1 MAPPTLPPK
10 AEATFSKQQI
20 AYFKRMYRAMDIK
33 EIEALISL
41 IEDPDEEVYNHV
53 REKIVAYGEEIIPR
67 LENYWEI
74 NSFGHEFQ
82 QRIEDIIH
90 EIQFDTVYKSLEN
103 WSRGG
108 GEDLFEGA
116 LLVARYQYP
125 DLDEV
130 EVKDKLSKLRQ
141 DIWLELNDELT
152 ALEKVKIFNHILFDV
167 HGFRGNK
174 KNYHAAQNS
183 YINSVL
189 ETKKGNPL
197 SLSIIYIVLAERLGV
212 PIFGI
217 NLPNHFILSYIDQ
230 FNIIRF
236 IESRLDPDAEKSD
249 VLFYINAFNKGAIV
263 HRNEITQ
270 YLEQIKADQD
280 PAFYNP
286 CDNRTIIVRLINNLI
301 FSYDRLGYPE
311 KVEELTRLQEAVSRF
326 SNQAIS

>member
-1 MAPPTLPPK
+1 
-10 AEATFSKQQI
+10 
-20 AYFKRMYRAMDIK
+20 MYNEMDTK

-41 IEDPDEEVYNHV
+41 IEDPDENVYNHV

-67 LENYWEI
+67 LENYWEL
-74 NSFGHEFQ
+74 NSFGLEFQ

-90 EIQFDTVYKSLEN
+90 EIQFYGVHRSLEH
-103 WSRGG
+103 WSREG

-130 EVKDKLSKLRQ
+130 DVKDRLSKLRQ

-152 ALEKVKIFNHILFDV
+152 ALEKVKVFNHILFDV

-197 SLSIIYIVLAERLGV
+197 SLSILYIVLAERLGV

-217 NLPNHFILSYIDQ
+217 NLPNHFILSYIDEY
-230 FNIIRF
+230 NIIRF
-236 IESRLDPDAEKSD
+236 IESKLDPDAEKSD

-263 HRNEITQ
+263 HRSEITQ
-270 YLEQIKADQD
+270 YLDQIKADHD

-301 FSYDRLGYPE
+301 FSYDRLGYPD
-311 KVEELTRLQEAVSRF
+311 KVVELRKLQQAVSQF
-326 SNQAIS
+326 SSHALS